1 AGRAIV
7 RVLHGKM
14 ASVPLL
20 MQIVK
25 LTQFT
30 APVVGEL
37 NGANIEMYL
46 KGDRVVFEHILFE
59 STLGNNALLQLIGE
73 GEMNFDTL
81 ELNTR
86 FRSRG
91 GVALVRDIVGG
102 VSDQLYQI
110 EVTGPLGDPKA
121 RVVPL
126 PGIK

>member
-1 AGRAIV
+1 
-7 RVLHGKM
+7 
-14 ASVPLL
+14 PLL

-25 LTQFT
+25 LSQLTI
-30 APVVGEL
+30 PLGGDL
-37 NGANIEMYL
+37 NGANVEMYL
-46 KGDRVVFEHILFE
+46 SGNRVVFERIVFE
-59 STLGNNALLQLIGE
+59 STMGNKALLQLIGE
-73 GEMNFDTL
+73 GDMNFDTL
-81 ELNTR
+81 ELNAR

-110 EVTGPLGDPKA
+110 EVTGPLSDPKA